1 MTLYIGI
8 TCLVVAIAV
17 VIYSL
22 VSAPAE
28 PPPTLGLRGLK
39 RQRALAASTGF
50 ALFEPIIRKI
60 GGWIAHLPLRSWR
73 RRSAQLLSSAGDFLG
88 LTPNEYLALVVLG
101 AAGGLLIGGVVV
113 IGLNSTPLLALLLAG
128 FGAWMPWSIVL
139 GEAQRRRRSIERELP
154 ATIELIALCMSAGLD
169 FTGAIKQATADHG
182 LEDTPLREELQRIL
196 RELELGHSRRR
207 ALESLALR
215 VPSESVR
222 DFVAAVVQS
231 EERGNPL
238 RDVLRVQAT
247 VLRTRRSILAEE
259 AAAHASVAMIGPLVM
274 LLSATL
280 LLLAGPLFIKAVFS
294 AGGL

>member
-1 MTLYIGI
+1 MTLYIGLGCF
-8 TCLVVAIAV
+8 TVAIALA
-17 VIYSL
+17 IYTLAST
-22 VSAPAE
+22 PAE
-28 PPPTLGLRGLK
+28 PPPTLGLRGYN
-39 RQRALAASTGF
+39 RQRALAGSTGF
-50 ALFEPIIRKI
+50 ALIEPVIRKV
-60 GGWIAHLPLRSWR
+60 GGWIAHLPLRNWR
-73 RRSAQLLSSAGDFLG
+73 RRAGQLLSMAGDYLG
-88 LTPNEYLALVVLG
+88 LTPNEYLALIALG
-101 AAGGLLIGGVVV
+101 GLGGLLLGGVVA
-113 IGLNSTPLLALLLAG
+113 IGLGSTPLVAMLLAG
-128 FGAWMPWSIVL
+128 FGAWMPWSMVL

-182 LEDTPLREELQRIL
+182 LAETPLREELQRIL

-222 DFVAAVVQS
+222 DFVAAVIQS

-259 AAAHASVAMIGPLVM
+259 AAAHASVAMIGPLVL

-280 LLLAGPLFIKAVFS
+280 LLLAGPLFIRAVLS
-294 AGGL
+294 SGGL